1 MKNYKYK
8 ITAVI
13 ILYNVTDVIFECLK
27 NLKNIKIIIADNG
40 DNNPDTIKEI
50 KKNKNIVKY
59 FRFKKNIG
67 FGRACNFCL
76 RYVETDFTLLIN
88 PDALIKE
95 NDLKILEKSFE
106 NYPNAGIVVPTLVD
120 IYGKN
125 KDKLENLP
133 ELNALNSNH
142 KYNGSFEGDTCVNFC
157 WAAIWL
163 LNNRIIKDLGLF
175 NKEQFIYW
183 EDFYLC
189 RKLKKKGIPIIKIYE
204 SKAIHNAS
212 TSTKKTIKSNFI
224 IYKHHILSSYIYFNV
239 QKKSFYLKKKFFIYF
254 FRSISYLLILN
265 LNNSLKNF
273 ARLCAVI
280 SYINKK

>member
-1 MKNYKYK
+1 MKNYKDK

-95 NDLKILEKSFE
+95 NDLKILENSFE